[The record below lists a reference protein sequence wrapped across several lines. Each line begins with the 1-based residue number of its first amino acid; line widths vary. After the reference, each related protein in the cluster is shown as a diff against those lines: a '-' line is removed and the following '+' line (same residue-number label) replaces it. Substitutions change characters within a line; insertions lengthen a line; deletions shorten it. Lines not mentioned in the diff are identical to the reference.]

1 LFVGVED
8 LMREQL
14 MGRAILVVFMSGL
27 VTAAWALPLLAG
39 QVDERVLIRHG
50 FVVPA
55 GRLLLVEDMSVDC
68 VIASEVFDEQE
79 FHKVG
84 VEATA
89 ILRIEYP
96 PDACPEPLELR
107 GGGTCPSQDYVVGTG
122 AARGMRALFILPGQP
137 DRRVLRVGAGREMH
151 VFAGA
156 GAKLLG
162 VCQGVGVNII
172 NAFIT
177 NAFITTGSGRLV
189 NPP

>member
-8 LMREQL
+8 RMREQI
-14 MGRAILVVFMSGL
+14 MGRALLVVFLAGL
-27 VTAAWALPLLAG
+27 VTAAWAPPSLAG
-39 QVDERVLIRHG
+39 QVDERVLIRNG
-50 FVVPA
+50 FVVPP
-55 GRLLLVEDMSVDC
+55 GRLLLVDDMSVDC
-68 VIASEVFDEQE
+68 VIASEVFNEPE

-96 PDACPEPLELR
+96 PDACPEDPEAF
-107 GGGTCPSQDYVVGTG
+107 GGGNCPSQDYVVGTG

-137 DRRVLRVGAGREMH
+137 NRRVLRVGAGRAMQ
-151 VFAGA
+151 VFAGG
-156 GAKLLG
+156 GATLLG

-177 NAFITTGSGRLV
+177 AGSGRLV